1 MSLSIL
7 TFIAVVLTGVM
18 FSRKEPLLGFP
29 CGIFWAILGGRA
41 YQLSTATW
49 DIYYLLGF
57 ACLLGML
64 PFTIYAAFA
73 LRKRDLSPKKGDYLS
88 DGPYIDE
95 GKGKESDMNRWS
107 EPERESEGGDSEEM
121 SSQRKGVRDRA
132 AKRRTQGISR
142 KPDYGEFR

>member
-1 MSLSIL
+1 MSLGIL
-7 TFIAVVLTGVM
+7 TFIAVILTSVM

-29 CGIFWAILGGRA
+29 SGIFWAILGGRA
-41 YQLSTATW
+41 YQLSLATW

-95 GKGKESDMNRWS
+95 GKGKETDMERWS
-107 EPERESEGGDSEEM
+107 ESEGESESEDSEKI
-121 SSQRKGVRDRA
+121 SP
-132 AKRRTQGISR
+132 RR
-142 KPDYGEFR
+142 